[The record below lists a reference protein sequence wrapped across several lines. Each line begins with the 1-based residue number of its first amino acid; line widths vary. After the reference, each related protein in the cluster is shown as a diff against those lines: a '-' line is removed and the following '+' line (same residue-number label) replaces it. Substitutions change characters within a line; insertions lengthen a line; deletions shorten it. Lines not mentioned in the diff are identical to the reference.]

1 MVDYMISAQAEVLY
15 EKAYNILAKYTKVT
29 SNKGNEYPHCI
40 DDMKLDI
47 VKLAKKIILSKTQ
60 KEIDQAKISLNVY
73 DNIINNISELTK
85 TGARL

>member
-15 EKAYNILAKYTKVT
+15 EKAYNILAKYTRVT
-29 SNKGNEYPHCI
+29 SNKEKEYPHCM

-47 VKLAKKIILSKTQ
+47 VKLAKKIIISKTQ
-60 KEIDQAKISLNVY
+60 EEIDQAKISLTVY

-85 TGARL
+85 VGVRL